1 MADTNLAT
9 LCLQIA
15 NAIRSKRGITD
26 KIKPIDFP
34 TEIGKIGSGGTAD
47 ASKVVSGYSIYT
59 ADGLIVGTFAPV
71 DTIIQP
77 DITDISLSA
86 PEGKWYRNITVNK
99 VTSTIDSNIKAANIK
114 KGVTILGVTGTLEE
128 GTGLVRVN
136 YTLTNCS
143 VVGGTSGKECIDV
156 GDTTPIIYIEPADGY
171 TVANATVTI
180 TNNGV
185 DITPTVWSL
194 ATVSGV
200 QLGKIASFKVNGT
213 VGISVSTVLDV
224 QKLPTPQ
231 NVTISDARVVSWT
244 AVPNATSY
252 RIKSESIVT
261 GSTPLY
267 KTTTSTSYDLKT
279 WSEIP
284 LGTNNI
290 FVQALS
296 TSSQWSESDYSASA
310 MYMNTVQLSA
320 PTLTINNGVL
330 SWNAIANS
338 NGYLVSAI
346 QTDGSEKYLVP
357 VKATTVNASSVAT
370 TKGTYNFTVQATAD
384 YPYVN
389 SKESNT
395 VSWIIT
401 NPLAAPT
408 NLYLSEQL
416 LSYNANFTYGNVS
429 NTKGDNTTFYC
440 KVDTPP
446 RSANDYTYKWTKGV
460 ETPASIS
467 AEKLYLWNPTQTNGA
482 ILTTSPNIN
491 TIADGTATV
500 WNNPIIYK
508 LTSNTNF
515 HIVYYYSESAPQTT
529 TISGTYNL
537 KDTLSLTSNF
547 EENVSFT
554 SNSTAFSA
562 MKVELGQ
569 VSNTLTYKYST
580 PPGEFPYVNAY
591 TASPSGGSGGYTNN
605 NYKTI
610 DFGTTAQTVSVV
622 FKEWIESNS
631 NLGTGY
637 TVTMNVSGVSGDTF
651 YVKKNSQA
659 SDTNYDFILGYGD
672 TKTLTIY
679 SLSDTISII
688 PVAGKKYSGLLDY
701 TLDGDVRV
709 LTNYNTLNGGGQF
722 QLDTLASVTL
732 TVVGTIN
739 PPHTPVWLTFKSTD
753 YDNVG
758 TMNISYST
766 DNVTWTTPSSEIV
779 DELLEP
785 EGQIAYVY
793 FKYEWATPSSD
804 NVNMLINVDDGYPD
818 FANATSSQWKANNAA
833 GVVQI
838 VPIVKDQTTMIV
850 DVEKA

>member
-34 TEIGKIGSGGTAD
+34 TEIGKIGSGGT
-47 ASKVVSGYSIYT
+47 
-59 ADGLIVGTFAPV
+59 
-71 DTIIQP
+71 
-77 DITDISLSA
+77 
-86 PEGKWYRNITVNK
+86 
-99 VTSTIDSNIKAANIK
+99 
-114 KGVTILGVTGTLEE
+114 
-128 GTGLVRVN
+128 GLVRVN

-143 VVGGTSGKECIDV
+143 VVGGTSGKECIDI

-171 TVANATVTI
+171 TVTNANVTV

-185 DITPTVWSL
+185 DITSSVWSV

-200 QLGKIASFKVNGT
+200 QLGKIDAFKVNGT
-213 VGISVSTVLDV
+213 VGITVSAVLDV
-224 QKLPTPQ
+224 HKLPTPQ
-231 NVTISDARVVSWT
+231 NVTISSARVVSWT

-252 RIKSESIVT
+252 RIKSESIAT

-279 WSEIP
+279 WTEIP

-296 TSSQWSESDYSASA
+296 TSSQWSESDYSESA
-310 MYMNTVQLSA
+310 MYTNTVQIAA

-330 SWNAIANS
+330 SWNAIEHS

-357 VKATTVNASSVAT
+357 VNATTVNASSIAT

-395 VSWIIT
+395 VSWTIT

-408 NLYLSEQL
+408 NLYLSEQS

-446 RSANDYTYKWTKGV
+446 TGENDYTYKWTKGV
-460 ETPASIS
+460 ETPTSIS
-467 AEKLYLWNPTQTNGA
+467 AEKLYLWNPVQTNGS
-482 ILTTSPNIN
+482 ISTTSPSTN
-491 TIADGTATV
+491 TVADGTATV
-500 WNNPIIYK
+500 WSNPIIYK

-515 HIVYYYSESAPQTT
+515 HVVYYYSESALQTT

-547 EENVSFT
+547 EESVGFT
-554 SNSTAFSA
+554 SGGTAFDG
-562 MKVELGQ
+562 MKVEIGQ
-569 VSNTLTYKYST
+569 VSNSLAYKYST
-580 PPGEFPYVNAY
+580 PPGEFPYVSAY
-591 TASPSGGSGGYTNN
+591 TANTSGGSGGYTNDS
-605 NYKTI
+605 YKTVN
-610 DFGTTAQTVSVV
+610 FGMTAQTVSVA

-637 TVTMNVSGVSGDTF
+637 TVTMNVSGVSGDAF

-679 SLSDTISII
+679 SLSDTISIV

-701 TLDGDVRV
+701 VLDGDIRV

-722 QLDTLASVTL
+722 QLDTLANVTL

-739 PPHTPVWLTFKSTD
+739 PPHTPVWLTFQSTD
-753 YDNVG
+753 YANVG

-779 DELLEP
+779 DVLLEP

-793 FKYEWATPSSD
+793 FKYEWATPSS
-804 NVNMLINVDDGYPD
+804 NNINMLINVDDGYPD
-818 FANATSSQWKANNAA
+818 FTNATSSQWKANNAA

-838 VPIVKDQTTMIV
+838 VPIVKDQTTVIV

>member
-34 TEIGKIGSGGTAD
+34 TEIGKIGSGGT
-47 ASKVVSGYSIYT
+47 
-59 ADGLIVGTFAPV
+59 
-71 DTIIQP
+71 
-77 DITDISLSA
+77 
-86 PEGKWYRNITVNK
+86 
-99 VTSTIDSNIKAANIK
+99 
-114 KGVTILGVTGTLEE
+114 
-128 GTGLVRVN
+128 GLVRVN

-143 VVGGTSGKECIDV
+143 VVGGTSGKECIDI

-171 TVANATVTI
+171 TVTNANVTV

-185 DITPTVWSL
+185 DITSSVWSV

-200 QLGKIASFKVNGT
+200 QLGKIDAFKVNGT
-213 VGISVSTVLDV
+213 VGITVSAVLDV
-224 QKLPTPQ
+224 HKLPTPQ
-231 NVTISDARVVSWT
+231 NVTISSARVVSWT

-252 RIKSESIVT
+252 RIKSESIAT

-279 WSEIP
+279 WTEIP

-296 TSSQWSESDYSASA
+296 TSSQWSESDYSESA
-310 MYMNTVQLSA
+310 MYTNTVQIAA

-330 SWNAIANS
+330 SWNAIEHS

-357 VKATTVNASSVAT
+357 VNATTVNASSIAT

-395 VSWIIT
+395 VSWTIT

-408 NLYLSEQL
+408 NLYLSEQS

-446 RSANDYTYKWTKGV
+446 TGENDYTYKWTKGV
-460 ETPASIS
+460 ETPTSIS
-467 AEKLYLWNPTQTNGA
+467 AEKLYLWNPVQTNGS
-482 ILTTSPNIN
+482 ISTTSPSTN
-491 TIADGTATV
+491 TVADGTATV
-500 WNNPIIYK
+500 WSNPIIYK

-515 HIVYYYSESAPQTT
+515 HVVYYYSESALQTT

-547 EENVSFT
+547 EESVGFT
-554 SNSTAFSA
+554 SGGTAFDG
-562 MKVELGQ
+562 MKVEIGQ
-569 VSNTLTYKYST
+569 VSNSLAYKYST
-580 PPGEFPYVNAY
+580 PPGEFPYVSAY
-591 TASPSGGSGGYTNN
+591 TANTSGGSGGYTND
-605 NYKTI
+605 NYKTVN
-610 DFGTTAQTVSVV
+610 FGTTAQTVSVA

-637 TVTMNVSGVSGDTF
+637 TVTMNVSGVSGDAF

-679 SLSDTISII
+679 SLSDTISIV

-701 TLDGDVRV
+701 VLDGDIRV

-722 QLDTLASVTL
+722 QLDTLANVTL

-739 PPHTPVWLTFKSTD
+739 PPHTPVWLTFQSTD
-753 YDNVG
+753 YANVG

-779 DELLEP
+779 DVLLEP

-793 FKYEWATPSSD
+793 FKYEWATPSS
-804 NVNMLINVDDGYPD
+804 NNINMLINVDDGYPD
-818 FANATSSQWKANNAA
+818 FTNATSSQWKANNAA